1 MRKKIIILLSLS
13 ILTMSLI
20 GCSNKKE
27 QIDEPISLGE
37 IKFDEEDE
45 ISEEVTTEK
54 NFDDESLIENDNFDE
69 TIDEEETIEKKEYY
83 IDFVKNNVSE
93 DIMLNTFSVN
103 GENYILPVNKE
114 DIKTIVI
121 CPFATAHVDIKAMYF
136 SGKGWGVHTDK
147 EDPLAYP
154 GSKIFFMQNENEEII
169 AAKTSTFF
177 DEGDLEIYFSNKIT
191 FNTPREDVENY
202 LGKGEEFEDF
212 VFYKNNSGIIAIRY
226 KKNLETRK
234 YYVDEIFCYAN

>member
-1 MRKKIIILLSLS
+1 
-13 ILTMSLI
+13 MSLI

-54 NFDDESLIENDNFDE
+54 NFDDESLIENDNFYE

-83 IDFVKNNVSE
+83 IDYVKNNVSE

-121 CPFATAHVDIKAMYF
+121 CPFATAYVDIKAMYF

-154 GSKIFFMQNENEEII
+154 GSKIFFM
-169 AAKTSTFF
+169 
-177 DEGDLEIYFSNKIT
+177 
-191 FNTPREDVENY
+191 
-202 LGKGEEFEDF
+202 
-212 VFYKNNSGIIAIRY
+212 
-226 KKNLETRK
+226 
-234 YYVDEIFCYAN
+234 